1 VRKAYRGMLIC
12 LSIGALVLALAIS
25 GQVSAQVISGDLV
38 GTVLDKTGAA
48 VPGARVEAT
57 NSETNVKYE
66 TKSGENGEYRLN
78 NLPVGT
84 YSVSASTANF
94 ATTTINGFKIDLN
107 KTSTLPITLE
117 VKGAVRRVRKIGN
130 AHIFEAAVSRQ
141 EVSGRFIDD
150 LLSLFGG
157 RAQTVMAHLVE
168 SGKLTRADIRETEK
182 LIDNLEGKHEE
193 RKGKRR

>member
-1 VRKAYRGMLIC
+1 MEPK
-12 LSIGALVLALAIS
+12 LSRPELEVMEELWKHGRLAIREIQES
-25 GQVSAQVISGDLV
+25 FPEPDRPPYTSIQTIV
-38 GTVLDKTGAA
+38 
-48 VPGARVEAT
+48 
-57 NSETNVKYE
+57 
-66 TKSGENGEYRLN
+66 YRL
-78 NLPVGT
+78 
-84 YSVSASTANF
+84 
-94 ATTTINGFKIDLN
+94 
-107 KTSTLPITLE
+107 E
-117 VKGAVRRVRKIGN
+117 EKGAVRRVRKIGN

-182 LIDNLEGKHEE
+182 LIDDLEGKHQE

>member
-1 VRKAYRGMLIC
+1 MESK
-12 LSIGALVLALAIS
+12 LSQPELEVMEELWKHGRLAIREIQES
-25 GQVSAQVISGDLV
+25 FPERHRPPYTSIQTIV
-38 GTVLDKTGAA
+38 
-48 VPGARVEAT
+48 
-57 NSETNVKYE
+57 
-66 TKSGENGEYRLN
+66 YRL
-78 NLPVGT
+78 
-84 YSVSASTANF
+84 
-94 ATTTINGFKIDLN
+94 
-107 KTSTLPITLE
+107 E
-117 VKGAVRRVRKIGN
+117 EKGAVRRVRKIGN

-182 LIDNLEGKHEE
+182 LIDDLEGKHEQ